1 MGRDKGRWAA
11 AGLALAAMAGAVP
24 ASAEPMSNAEKLRRL
39 DIMLMVTG
47 LRCRSGED
55 NFQADFQ
62 RFEARHLPEL
72 NAAARSLSAEM
83 VARNGRAGA
92 DKALDRIS
100 VSIANAYGGGH
111 PWLGCHELKGL
122 TQQLAEVRGAEPLLA
137 AADELLN
144 GDGGPRVA
152 FNAR

>member
-1 MGRDKGRWAA
+1 MRRGALNKAM
-11 AGLALAAMAGAVP
+11 AGAAMAGLLVAMP
-24 ASAEPMSNAEKLRRL
+24 ARAETMSSAEKVRRL

-62 RFEARHLPEL
+62 RFEARHLTEL
-72 NAAARSLSAEM
+72 NAAARTLA
-83 VARNGRAGA
+83 ADYAGRMGKAGA

-100 VSIANAYGGGH
+100 VSIANNYGNGH
-111 PWLGCHELKGL
+111 PWLGCHELKSVAR
-122 TQQLAEVRGAEPLLA
+122 QLAEARGAEPLLM
-137 AADELLN
+137 AADELLS

-152 FNAR
+152 YNNR